1 MIAGKGGT
9 GERILK
15 ATKIFVLML
24 VTLAI
29 PGMASAQDRGET
41 AEFEKNALELFLGG
55 TYAGDDGTSFSTG
68 LAYERRLKEKLGI
81 GGLVEYTD
89 GREWVL
95 AVPVYFHPAEPWK
108 FFLAPGL
115 EREDGENEFMVR
127 LGSSY
132 EFEMGSW
139 TLAPELSFD
148 FVDGDVKT
156 VFGLNFGIGF

>member
-1 MIAGKGGT
+1 MTAGKSVT
-9 GERILK
+9 EEHTLR

-24 VTLAI
+24 VMLTI
-29 PGMASAQDRGET
+29 PGMASAQDENET
-41 AEFEKNALELFLGG
+41 VEFEKNALELFLGG
-55 TYAGDDGTSFSTG
+55 TYADDDGTSFSTG
-68 LAYERRLKEKLGI
+68 LAYERRLNEKVGI
-81 GGLVEYTD
+81 GGLVEYTE

-95 AVPVYFHPAEPWK
+95 AVPVNFHPTESWK
-108 FFLAPGL
+108 LFLAPGL